1 MSEHAEFPP
10 SSISRVIQCPGSW
23 GLCKRYPGVSG
34 PEAAEGDAAHWVAQS
49 YLKLT
54 PAQRA
59 HRPGLGSMAPNN
71 VPVNEEMI
79 EGAELYAD
87 TDDESQHVEERL
99 PPSEEF
105 GPDCWGTP
113 DAWSWYPSTM
123 TLRVRDYKF
132 GHRFVDVFKNWQLI
146 TYACLIVDS
155 ILKLDGSQDQVTKIE
170 FEIVQPRSYHPD
182 GPTRTWTILASDL
195 RPFRNMIKAAIEKA
209 KQDDAPCFTGP
220 ECRDCSARAHC
231 GTLQRASMAA
241 IDESGKS
248 TPMELPPAALALEL
262 RILTAALERMNARTS
277 GLKEVILAT
286 MRNGA
291 FVPGYRLER
300 GLGRQRWK
308 APVQEV
314 KALGELWGV
323 KLTVDEPITPKRAIK
338 AGVDPTIVASMTETP
353 LGETK
358 LLEDDGS
365 FTRRIFGSS
374 VTNS

>member
-1 MSEHAEFPP
+1 MSEHAEFSP
-10 SSISRVIQCPGSW
+10 SSMSRVIQCPGSW
-23 GLCKRYPGVSG
+23 KLCKRYPGVSG

-54 PAQRA
+54 PEQRA

-87 TDDESQHVEERL
+87 TDDEAQHVEERL
-99 PPSEEF
+99 PASEEF

-113 DAWSWYPSTM
+113 DSWSWYPKVM
-123 TLRVRDYKF
+123 VLRVRDYKF
-132 GHRFVDVFKNWQLI
+132 GHRFVDTYLNWQLI
-146 TYACLIVDS
+146 TYACLILDAV
-155 ILKLDGSQDQVTKIE
+155 LKLDGSQDQCTQVI

-182 GPTRTWTILASDL
+182 GPVRKVTMLASDL
-195 RPFRNMIKAAIEKA
+195 RPYRNLIKAAIDKA
-209 KQDDAPCFTGP
+209 QKDDAPCFTGP
-220 ECRDCSARAHC
+220 ECRDCSARAFC
-231 GTLQRASMAA
+231 PTLQRASMAS
-241 IDESGKS
+241 IDEAGKS

-262 RILTAALERMNARTS
+262 RIVTAAMERMSARAS

-300 GLGRQRWK
+300 GLGRQKWTK
-308 APVQEV
+308 PVAEV
-314 KALGELWGV
+314 KALGELYGV
-323 KLTVDEPITPKRAIK
+323 DLTTDVPVTPKQAIK
-338 AGVDPTIVASMTETP
+338 AGVAADIVAGMTETP

-358 LLEDDGS
+358 LVEDDGS
-365 FTRRIFGSS
+365 FTRRVFGS
-374 VTNS
+374 VTN